1 MMSQFNDGLDK
12 PDDNTPAGLA
22 IRWNKEIEAAGKE
35 VLKWHDDS
43 KKINKRYLDQR
54 DGFESA
60 ESRVNLFW
68 STIETMKA
76 SLYARPPKADV
87 ARSNYD
93 AEDDGARVAAT
104 MLERILNSGLE
115 EDGSDFDAALR
126 HGISDWLIVGLGQLW
141 FRYEV
146 ETEMVMVPAIVH
158 PHSLEEI
165 EPAAEFEKITSEEV
179 QTDYIY
185 WGDFFWS
192 PARTWEEVR
201 WVGRRTYLV
210 KEKAEKRFG
219 KVIAAQLNYA
229 KKPKT
234 KEGGHDGLP
243 QNEPWDRAEVFE
255 IWSKDDKKV
264 YWYAKGVD
272 VVLDVKDDPLGL
284 DDFFP
289 CPKPAMM
296 NTTTSNMMPRALY
309 VFAQDQFDE
318 LDVINT
324 RIKYLTEACKV
335 TGVYDKSAEGVQKL
349 FTEGVE
355 NRLIPVDNWAMF
367 AEKGGIKGQI
377 EFVPIEM
384 IAKAIE
390 YLRMQRGDKTQ
401 QIYEVLGIS
410 DIMRGSS
417 KASETATAQQI
428 KAQFG
433 STRLQY
439 YQFELAR
446 WVRHALRIKAEII
459 ATHFQ
464 PDTIVKMSNIQYTSD
479 KEHIPAALEVIS
491 QMGME
496 QYRVNVD
503 ADTMAAVDWAQ
514 KKEDSADLLNAIGNF
529 VAQMTPVIQ
538 GVPGSAPF
546 VLQMMQAMLAGVKGA
561 KAVESI
567 LDHAIAAA
575 SKPPEPPQPSP
586 EQIAEVEN
594 TKAQTMERQA
604 KAKKLAAETQVLAS
618 EDPHMEMQMRGQE
631 AQQKM
636 QMQGAQAQQKMQI
649 DQAMAEQKMSADAQK
664 SEQAMM
670 HQIVKDRHDM
680 AVARIQAQNKVMQ
693 QPNPNMPAAKGAG
706 VSGQKPSV
714 G

>member
-1 MMSQFNDGLDK
+1 MGQFNDGLQT
-12 PDDNTPAGLA
+12 PDDNTPSGLA
-22 IRWNKEIEAAGKE
+22 IRWNTELTASDKE
-35 VLKWHDDS
+35 LTKWHEDS
-43 KKINKRYLDQR
+43 RKITRRYLDQR

-76 SLYARPPKADV
+76 SLYARPPKAEV
-87 ARSNYD
+87 SRANYD

-146 ETEMVMVPAIVH
+146 QTEQVQVPALTH
-158 PHSLEEI
+158 PHTLEEI
-165 EPAAEFEKITSEEV
+165 APAAEFEKITSEEV
-179 QTDYIY
+179 ETDYIY
-185 WGDFFWS
+185 WQDFFWS

-201 WVGRRTYLV
+201 WVARRTFLT
-210 KEKAEKRFG
+210 KDRAEARFG
-219 KVIAAQLNYA
+219 KLIAAQLSYA
-229 KKPKT
+229 KKPAKKT
-234 KEGGHDGLP
+234 ATNENTP
-243 QNEPWDRAEVFE
+243 QNQPWDRAEVFE

-264 YWYAKGVD
+264 YWYSRGVD
-272 VVLDVKDDPLGL
+272 VILDIKDDLLNL

-289 CPKPAMM
+289 CPKPVMM

-318 LDVINT
+318 LDTLNT
-324 RIKYLTEACKV
+324 RIKYLTQACRV
-335 TGVYDKSAEGVQKL
+335 TGVYDKSAEGVQRL

-367 AEKGGIKGQI
+367 AEKGGIKGQM

-410 DIMRGSS
+410 DIMRGAS

-464 PDTIVKMSNIQYTSD
+464 AETIVKMSNVQYTAD
-479 KEHIPAALEVIS
+479 REHIPAALQVIA

-503 ADTMAAVDWAQ
+503 ADTMAAIDWAA
-514 KKEDSADLLNAIGNF
+514 KKQDSADMLNAIGNF

-538 GVPGSAPF
+538 SVPGSAPF

-561 KAVESI
+561 NNIESI

-575 SKPPEPPQPSP
+575 SKPPAPPQPSP
-586 EQIAEVEN
+586 EQVADVEN
-594 TKAQTMERQA
+594 VRAQTMEREA
-604 KAKKLAAETQVLAS
+604 KAQKLTIEAQVLGS
-618 EDPHMEMQMRGQE
+618 QDPQGQMQMHGQE
-631 AQQKM
+631 MQQKM
-636 QMQGAQAQQKMQI
+636 QMEGAQAQQKMQI
-649 DQAMAEQKMSADAQK
+649 EGAMAQQKMSAAAQK
-664 SEQAMM
+664 SEQEMM
-670 HQIVKDRHDM
+670 HQVVKDRHDM

-693 QPNPNMPAAKGAG
+693 QPNPNLPAARGAG
-706 VSGQKPSV
+706 VGGQRPSV
-714 G
+714 E

>member
-1 MMSQFNDGLDK
+1 MGQFNDGLEQ

-22 IRWNKEIEAAGKE
+22 IRWNKEIEASGKE
-35 VLKWHDDS
+35 LLKWHEDS
-43 KKINKRYLDQR
+43 RKVTRRYLDQR
-54 DGFESA
+54 DGFEES
-60 ESRVNLFW
+60 ESRVNLYW

-87 ARSNYD
+87 SRSNYD
-93 AEDDGARVAAT
+93 AQDDGARVAAT

-126 HGISDWLIVGLGQLW
+126 NGIFDWLTVGMGQVW

-146 ETEMVMVPAIVH
+146 ETERQMVPAMLH
-158 PHSLEEI
+158 PMTGEEMSP
-165 EPAAEFEKITSEEV
+165 EQEFEVIKTEEV
-179 QTDYIY
+179 ETDYVF
-185 WGDFFWS
+185 WQDFFFS
-192 PARTWEEVR
+192 PARIWEEVR
-201 WVGRRTYLV
+201 WVGRRSYLT
-210 KEKAEKRFG
+210 KDKAEKRFG
-219 KVIAAQLNYA
+219 KIIAAQLNYA
-229 KKPKT
+229 KKPAKKT
-234 KEGGHDGLP
+234 TDNQNTP

-264 YWYAKGVD
+264 YWYSRGVD

-296 NTTTSNMMPRALY
+296 NATTSNFMPRSLY
-309 VFAQDQFDE
+309 IFAQDQFDE
-318 LDVINT
+318 LDILNT
-324 RIKYLTEACKV
+324 RIKYLTQACKV

-349 FTEGVE
+349 FTEGIE
-355 NRLIPVDNWAMF
+355 NKLIPVDNWAMF

-464 PDTIVKMSNIQYTSD
+464 AETIVKMSNIEYTAD
-479 KEHIPAALEVIS
+479 KEHVPAALQVIA
-491 QMGME
+491 QMGMD

-514 KKEDSADLLNAIGNF
+514 KKEDSADLLNAMGNF
-529 VAQMTPVIQ
+529 IAQMTPVIQ
-538 GVPGSAPF
+538 GVPGAAPF
-546 VLQMMQAMLAGVKGA
+546 VLQMMQALLSGVKGA
-561 KAVESI
+561 KSVESI

-575 SKPPEPPQPSP
+575 SQPAQPPQPSP
-586 EQIAEVEN
+586 EQIAEIEN
-594 TKAQTMERQA
+594 TKAQTVERLAHADKMKVEAMSANPQLEQQKMQA
-604 KAKKLAAETQVLAS
+604 
-618 EDPHMEMQMRGQE
+618 EMQMKGAE

-636 QMQGAQAQQKMQI
+636 QME
-649 DQAMAEQKMSADAQK
+649 QAMVNQKMSAEANKTQHQMMLDQQK
-664 SEQAMM
+664 ATQ
-670 HQIVKDRHDM
+670 DM
-680 AVARIQAQNKVMQ
+680 AIARMQAQNKVMQ
-693 QPNPNMPAAKGAG
+693 QPNPNMPAARGAG
-706 VSGQKPSV
+706 VGGQRPSV
-714 G
+714 E